1 MSSTVYFRESEKKL
15 MNLRIIEI
23 IQSNKQRGKD
33 RKKQNF
39 RDLWKIRNT
48 KKYIMGILRRE
59 ERHKKSEKL
68 FGGRMVWHTQFDEKH
83 LFINL
88 RNSTN
93 LK

>member
-39 RDLWKIRNT
+39 RDL
-48 KKYIMGILRRE
+48 
-59 ERHKKSEKL
+59 
-68 FGGRMVWHTQFDEKH
+68 
-83 LFINL
+83 
-88 RNSTN
+88 
-93 LK
+93 